1 MTPVMRIRNF
11 AVAILAGVTIVG
23 GIIATVVLL
32 GGCSVRQAQV
42 GVRTGLVSAD
52 EALASAD
59 RIMAGP
65 AQDASAEVLATI
77 EAECPT
83 PCPDAVAQYRE
94 AMADWYAVA
103 QALRASHEALLAL
116 DTGVDVWVATGNLP
130 GSWSQVCEAG
140 TEALEDL
147 LTAVVAATGT
157 EVPTALI
164 GAPAALGAVC
174 RDAESFPPGDE

>member
-1 MTPVMRIRNF
+1 MTSVMH
-11 AVAILAGVTIVG
+11 VGVIV
-23 GIIATVVLL
+23 TVVLL
-32 GGCSVRQAQV
+32 SGCSVRRAQV

-65 AQDASAEVLATI
+65 AQDASTAALAEI

-83 PCPDAVAQYRE
+83 PCPNAVARYRA
-94 AMADWYAVA
+94 AMVNWYEVA
-103 QALRASHEALLAL
+103 RALRASHEALLAL
-116 DTGVDVWVATGNLP
+116 DSGVDVWIATRTLP

-140 TEALEDL
+140 TEALEAL
-147 LTAVVAATGT
+147 LAAVVVVTRT

-164 GAPAALGAVC
+164 GAPAALGVVC
-174 RDAESFPPGDE
+174 RNAESFSPGGE

>member
-1 MTPVMRIRNF
+1 MTPIVRLRDFI
-11 AVAILAGVTIVG
+11 VAILVGVTVVV
-23 GIIATVVLL
+23 GIIATVALL

-42 GVRTGLVSAD
+42 GVRTGLVSTD

-65 AQDASAEVLATI
+65 AQDASTAALAII
-77 EAECPT
+77 EAECPA
-83 PCPDAVAQYRE
+83 PCPDAVGRYRE

-103 QALRASHEALLAL
+103 RALRASHEALLAL
-116 DTGVDVWVATGNLP
+116 DLGVDVWIATGNLP

-157 EVPTALI
+157 ETPAVLI
-164 GAPAALGAVC
+164 GAPAALGVVC
-174 RDAESFPPGDE
+174 RRAELYLPGGE